1 MQIFDWL
8 VYPVNLT
15 PHGYCLLWAPG
26 LIWLHAVSDTIIALA
41 YFSIPL
47 ALMWFVH
54 QRKDLEFRWVFLLF
68 VCFIMACGMTHV
80 MGVLTLWVAAY
91 GLEGIIKVVTA
102 ILSVATALLLW
113 PLIPRLLALPSP
125 AQLADVNQNLQG
137 EIEEKD
143 RIFALL
149 QESEEQ
155 VRKTNAE
162 LEVRVAERTADL
174 VATNERLTQTLAQLE
189 GARAELEATVKE
201 RTDALRQRDL
211 LLREVYHR
219 VKNNLQIVDAVIQMQ
234 AEQMPGQ
241 QEKAFLE
248 ALRSR
253 VYALGLVHQQL
264 MTSADLKTFDLAPFL
279 KELSEN
285 LLVAG
290 STGDIEMEV
299 ESCALSVGLDF
310 AVPMGLIVTELLTN
324 SLKHAFPDG
333 KGRVIINVARE
344 HDDDPNSEIVV
355 TVKDNG
361 QGDQSESQTDRKPGL
376 GKRLIQGLLR
386 QLGGRMIVEGQTGQ
400 TTRIFIPQPRAT

>member
-8 VYPVNLT
+8 IYPVNLT

-26 LIWLHAVSDTIIALA
+26 LIWLHAASDTIIALA

-47 ALMWFVH
+47 ALTWFVY

-125 AQLADVNQNLQG
+125 AQLADVNHNLQG
-137 EIEEKD
+137 EIKEKD

-155 VRKTNAE
+155 VRRTNAA

-174 VATNERLTQTLAQLE
+174 VATNVRLTHALAQLE

-201 RTDALRQRDL
+201 RTGALEQRDL

-219 VKNNLQIVDAVIQMQ
+219 VKNNLQIVDAVIHMQ
-234 AEQMPGQ
+234 AEQTSDR
-241 QEKAFLE
+241 QEKTFLE

-264 MTSADLKTFDLAPFL
+264 MTSPDLKTFDLAPFL

-290 STGDIEMEV
+290 ATGDIEMEV
-299 ESCALSVGLDF
+299 ESCALSIGLDF

-333 KGRVIINVARE
+333 MGRVTVNVARE
-344 HDDDPNSEIVV
+344 RDDDPNSEIVV

-361 QGDQSESQTDRKPGL
+361 QGDQSESQPAGRPGL
-376 GKRLIQGLLR
+376 GKKLIQGLLR
-386 QLGGRMIVEGQTGQ
+386 QLGGRMIVEGQAGH

>member
-26 LIWLHAVSDTIIALA
+26 LIWLHAVSDTVIALA

-47 ALMWFVH
+47 ALIWFVH

-68 VCFIMACGMTHV
+68 VCFIMACGLTHV

-91 GLEGIIKVVTA
+91 GLEGVIKVATA
-102 ILSVATALLLW
+102 ILSVATAALLW
-113 PLIPRLLALPSP
+113 PLIPKLLALPSP
-125 AQLADVNQNLQG
+125 AQLASVNQHLQG

-143 RIFALL
+143 RIHARL
-149 QESEEQ
+149 QASEEQ
-155 VRKTNAE
+155 VRRTNAE
-162 LEVRVAERTADL
+162 LEARVTERTADL
-174 VATNERLTQTLAQLE
+174 VAANERLTQALAQLE
-189 GARAELEATVKE
+189 GARSELEATVKE
-201 RTDALRQRDL
+201 RTDALTQRDL

-234 AEQMPGQ
+234 ADQTPAERD
-241 QEKAFLE
+241 KVFLE

-264 MTSADLKTFDLAPFL
+264 MTSADLRTFDLAPFL
-279 KELSEN
+279 RELTEN

-290 STGDIEMEV
+290 ATGDVEMEV
-299 ESCALSVGLDF
+299 EAIPLSVGLDF
-310 AVPMGLIVTELLTN
+310 AVPMGLVVTELLTN

-333 KGRVIINVARE
+333 KGKVTVSVARE
-344 HDDDPNSEIVV
+344 RAGDPESEIVV
-355 TVKDNG
+355 TVTDNG
-361 QGDQSESQTDRKPGL
+361 KGDQSSAESAQTAGL
-376 GKRLIQGLLR
+376 GKRLIEGLLR
-386 QLGGRMIVEGQTGQ
+386 QLHGRMVVDGREGHM
-400 TTRIFIPQPRAT
+400 TRIFIPQPRTT

>member
-8 VYPVNLT
+8 IYPVNLT

-47 ALMWFVH
+47 ALVWFVH
-54 QRKDLEFRWVFLLF
+54 QRRDLEFRWVFLLF
-68 VCFIMACGMTHV
+68 VGFIMACGMTHV

-91 GLEGIIKVVTA
+91 GLEGIIKVATA
-102 ILSVATALLLW
+102 GLSVATAVLLW

-125 AQLADVNQNLQG
+125 AQLATVNESLQG
-137 EIEEKD
+137 EIAEKD
-143 RIFALL
+143 RIYALL
-149 QESEEQ
+149 QASEEQ
-155 VRKTNAE
+155 VRQTNAE
-162 LEVRVAERTADL
+162 LEGRVAERTADL
-174 VATNERLTQTLAQLE
+174 VATNERLTQALAQLE
-189 GARAELEATVKE
+189 GTRAELEATVKE
-201 RTDALRQRDL
+201 RTDALSQRDL

-234 AEQMPGQ
+234 SVETANQPGR
-241 QEKAFLE
+241 AFLE

-279 KELSEN
+279 RELTEN

-290 STGDIEMEV
+290 ATGEVEMEV
-299 ESCALSVGLDF
+299 NAIPLSVGLDF

-333 KGRVIINVARE
+333 KGRVIVSVARE
-344 HDDDPNSEIVV
+344 REIDPESDIVV
-355 TVKDNG
+355 TVRDNG
-361 QGDQSESQTDRKPGL
+361 RGDQSESEPARKPGL
-376 GKRLIQGLLR
+376 GKRLIHGLLR
-386 QLGGRMIVEGQTGQ
+386 QLEGRMIVEGKAGQ
-400 TTRIFIPQPRAT
+400 TTRIFIPKPRAT

>member
-8 VYPVNLT
+8 IYPVNLT

-47 ALMWFVH
+47 ALIWFVH

-80 MGVLTLWVAAY
+80 MAVLTLWVAAY
-91 GLEGIIKVVTA
+91 GLEGIIKVATA
-102 ILSVATALLLW
+102 GLSVATAMLLW

-125 AQLADVNQNLQG
+125 AQLATVNASLQG
-137 EIEEKD
+137 EIAEKD

-149 QESEEQ
+149 RASEEQ
-155 VRKTNAE
+155 VRQTNAE
-162 LEVRVAERTADL
+162 LEARVAERTADL
-174 VATNERLTQTLAQLE
+174 VATNERLTQALAQLE

-201 RTDALRQRDL
+201 RTDALNQRDL

-234 AEQMPGQ
+234 SAEAADQPDRV
-241 QEKAFLE
+241 FLE

-264 MTSADLKTFDLAPFL
+264 MTSTDLKTFDLAPFL
-279 KELSEN
+279 RELTEN
-285 LLVAG
+285 LVIAG
-290 STGDIEMEV
+290 ATGDVEMEV
-299 ESCALSVGLDF
+299 SAMPLSVGLDF

-333 KGRVIINVARE
+333 KGKVTVSVARE
-344 HDDDPNSEIVV
+344 RENDPDSDIVV
-355 TVKDNG
+355 IVQDNG
-361 QGDQSESQTDRKPGL
+361 RGDQSASEPARKAGL

-386 QLGGRMIVEGQTGQ
+386 QLEGRMIVEGKAGQ
-400 TTRIFIPQPRAT
+400 TTRIFIPKPRAT

>member
-8 VYPVNLT
+8 IYPVNLT

-26 LIWLHAVSDTIIALA
+26 LIWLHAASDTIIALA

-47 ALMWFVH
+47 ALIWFVR

-68 VCFIMACGMTHV
+68 VCFILACGMTHA

-91 GLEGIIKVVTA
+91 GLEGTIKVVTA
-102 ILSVATALLLW
+102 ILSVATAILLW

-125 AQLADVNQNLQG
+125 AQMTAVNRSLQG

-149 QESEEQ
+149 RESEEQ
-155 VRKTNAE
+155 VRRTNAA
-162 LEVRVAERTADL
+162 LEARVVERTADL

-189 GARAELEATVKE
+189 SARAELEDTVKE
-201 RTDALRQRDL
+201 RTEALEQRDL

-219 VKNNLQIVDAVIQMQ
+219 VKNNLQIVDAVIHMQ
-234 AEQMPGQ
+234 AEQAPGQ
-241 QEKAFLE
+241 HEKAFLE
-248 ALRSR
+248 GLRSR
-253 VYALGLVHQQL
+253 IYALGLVHQQL
-264 MTSADLKTFDLAPFL
+264 MTSPDLKTFDLAPFL

-285 LLVAG
+285 LLLAG
-290 STGDIEMEV
+290 ATGDVEMEV

-333 KGRVIINVARE
+333 KGRVTVNVIRE
-344 HDDDPNSEIVV
+344 RDDDPHSEIVV
-355 TVKDNG
+355 TVADNG
-361 QGDQSESQTDRKPGL
+361 QGDHSELQSLGKAGL

-386 QLGGRMIVEGQTGQ
+386 QLGGRMIVGEQAGH

>member
-8 VYPVNLT
+8 IYPVNLT

-26 LIWLHAVSDTIIALA
+26 LIWLHAASDTVIALA

-47 ALMWFVH
+47 ALIWFVH

-68 VCFIMACGMTHV
+68 VCFIMACGLTHV

-91 GLEGIIKVVTA
+91 GLEGLIKVVTA
-102 ILSVATALLLW
+102 ILSVATAVLLW

-125 AQLADVNQNLQG
+125 AQLAEVNQSLQG
-137 EIEEKD
+137 EIGEKD

-162 LEVRVAERTADL
+162 LEARVAERTADL
-174 VATNERLTQTLAQLE
+174 VATNKRLSQTLAQLE

-234 AEQMPGQ
+234 AEQTPGQ
-241 QEKAFLE
+241 QDKAFLE

-279 KELSEN
+279 QELSEN
-285 LLVAG
+285 LLLAG
-290 STGDIEMEV
+290 ATGDIEMEV
-299 ESCALSVGLDF
+299 EACTLSVGLDF
-310 AVPMGLIVTELLTN
+310 AVPLGLIVTELLTN

-333 KGRVIINVARE
+333 KGKVTINVARE
-344 HDDDPNSEIVV
+344 RDDDPNSEIVL
-355 TVKDNG
+355 TVRDNG
-361 QGDQSESQTDRKPGL
+361 QGDQSESQTGRKPGL

-386 QLGGRMIVEGQTGQ
+386 QLGGRMIVEGQPGQ

>member
-26 LIWLHAVSDTIIALA
+26 LIWLHAVSDTVIALA

-47 ALMWFVH
+47 ALIWFVN

-68 VCFIMACGMTHV
+68 VCFIMACGLTHV

-91 GLEGIIKVVTA
+91 GLEGVIKVATA
-102 ILSVATALLLW
+102 ILSVATAALLW
-113 PLIPRLLALPSP
+113 PLIPKLLALPSP
-125 AQLADVNQNLQG
+125 AQLASVNQHLQG

-143 RIFALL
+143 RIYARL
-149 QESEEQ
+149 QASEEQ
-155 VRKTNAE
+155 VRRTNAE
-162 LEVRVAERTADL
+162 LEARVTERTADL
-174 VATNERLTQTLAQLE
+174 VAANERLTQTLAQLE
-189 GARAELEATVKE
+189 GTRSELEATVKE
-201 RTDALRQRDL
+201 RTDALTQRDL

-234 AEQMPGQ
+234 ADQTPAKRD
-241 QEKAFLE
+241 KAFLE

-264 MTSADLKTFDLAPFL
+264 MTSADLRTFDLAPFL
-279 KELSEN
+279 RELTEN
-285 LLVAG
+285 LLTAG
-290 STGDIEMEV
+290 ATGEVEMEV
-299 ESCALSVGLDF
+299 EAIPLSVGLDF
-310 AVPMGLIVTELLTN
+310 AVPMGLVVTELLTN

-333 KGRVIINVARE
+333 KGKVTVSVARE
-344 HDDDPNSEIVV
+344 RADDPESEIVV
-355 TVKDNG
+355 TVTDNG
-361 QGDQSESQTDRKPGL
+361 RGDRSSSEPAHRAGL

-386 QLGGRMIVEGQTGQ
+386 QLDGRMVVDGREGHM
-400 TTRIFIPQPRAT
+400 TRIFIPQPRTT

>member
-8 VYPVNLT
+8 IYPVNLT

-26 LIWLHAVSDTIIALA
+26 LIWLHAVSDTVIALA

-47 ALMWFVH
+47 ALIWFVN

-68 VCFIMACGMTHV
+68 VCFIMACGLTHV

-91 GLEGIIKVVTA
+91 GLEGVIKVVTA
-102 ILSVATALLLW
+102 ILSVATAALLW
-113 PLIPRLLALPSP
+113 PLIPKLLALPSP
-125 AQLADVNQNLQG
+125 AQLATVNQHLQG

-143 RIFALL
+143 RIHALL
-149 QESEEQ
+149 QASEDQ
-155 VRKTNAE
+155 VRRTNAE

-174 VATNERLTQTLAQLE
+174 VAANERLTQTLAQLE
-189 GARAELEATVKE
+189 GARSELEATVKE
-201 RTDALRQRDL
+201 RTDALTQRDL

-234 AEQMPGQ
+234 ADQTPAKRD
-241 QEKAFLE
+241 KAFLE

-264 MTSADLKTFDLAPFL
+264 MTSADLRTFDLAPFL
-279 KELSEN
+279 RELTEN
-285 LLVAG
+285 LLIAG
-290 STGDIEMEV
+290 ATGDVEMEV
-299 ESCALSVGLDF
+299 EAIPLSVGLDF
-310 AVPMGLIVTELLTN
+310 AVPMGLVVTELLTN

-333 KGRVIINVARE
+333 KGKVTVSVARE
-344 HDDDPNSEIVV
+344 RAGDPESEIVV
-355 TVKDNG
+355 TVTDNG
-361 QGDQSESQTDRKPGL
+361 RGDQSNSEPAPKAGL

-386 QLGGRMIVEGQTGQ
+386 QLDGRMVVDGREGHMARIV
-400 TTRIFIPQPRAT
+400 IPQPRTT

>member
-8 VYPVNLT
+8 IYPVNLT

-47 ALMWFVH
+47 ALIWFVH

-91 GLEGIIKVVTA
+91 GLEGIIKVATA
-102 ILSVATALLLW
+102 GLSVATAVLLW
-113 PLIPRLLALPSP
+113 PLIPKLLALPSP
-125 AQLADVNQNLQG
+125 AQLATVNASLQG
-137 EIEEKD
+137 EIAEKD
-143 RIFALL
+143 RIHALL
-149 QESEEQ
+149 QVSEEQ
-155 VRKTNAE
+155 VRRTNAE
-162 LEVRVAERTADL
+162 LEARVTERTADL
-174 VATNERLTQTLAQLE
+174 VATNERLTQALAQLE
-189 GARAELEATVKE
+189 GARVELEATVKE
-201 RTDALRQRDL
+201 RTDALNQRDL

-234 AEQMPGQ
+234 AAETANQPDR
-241 QEKAFLE
+241 AFLE

-264 MTSADLKTFDLAPFL
+264 MTSADLNTFDLAPFL
-279 KELSEN
+279 RELTEN

-290 STGDIEMEV
+290 ATGDVEMEV
-299 ESCALSVGLDF
+299 NAMPLSVGLDF

-333 KGRVIINVARE
+333 TGKVTVSVTRE
-344 HDDDPNSEIVV
+344 REDDPDSEIVV
-355 TVKDNG
+355 TVQDNG
-361 QGDQSESQTDRKPGL
+361 RGDQSEAEPARKAGL

-386 QLGGRMIVEGQTGQ
+386 QLEGRMIVEGKAGQ
-400 TTRIFIPQPRAT
+400 TTRIFIPKPRAT